1 MHGVLKVER
10 VLVRRRD
17 DDDAVVQSDGLDDEA
32 EMKNKKTESDAAVN
46 PATASPRTPGLSGS
60 PDLLQRNSLEHPEP
74 VAAAGSS
81 SPGALLWCVHD
92 DCPHALAVLAPAPYG
107 ATTRPR
113 LPTPDARRSHAA
125 AEQSHWR
132 VNHRFRGWEE

>member
-46 PATASPRTPGLSGS
+46 PATASPRTPGPSG
-60 PDLLQRNSLEHPEP
+60 PPHLLQRNSPEHPGP
-74 VAAAGSS
+74 VAAAGSN
-81 SPGALLWCVHD
+81 SPGALLWRVHD